1 MIPKLMGKVVLLV
14 VVMVMGSACSDKKS
28 STVSPNMDKQ
38 KSADEV
44 PIPEHVLR
52 STIEVVEHPTK

>member
-1 MIPKLMGKVVLLV
+1 MGKVVLLV
-14 VVMVMGSACSDKKS
+14 VVMVMVSACSDKKS